1 MDPRHFAGLAVPF
14 IAAAVAVNVFPFT
27 LGSHTEA
34 LSALHL
40 PIAQWLVVGL
50 AYVGGRWREGGGR
63 MDFVRFSGELFIY
76 YVLIALGGAYSVPE
90 GAGVL
95 EGGTIP
101 YTPAALAK
109 KKENYGRSLQL
120 LESLAKQGNVGPRFA
135 ESDYKVVDPE
145 IGLPITEMHL
155 VDEIDIKE
163 GGVLFI
169 RYHLTAPFCPPI
181 FAEDIGMNIRQ
192 LTSKLDGVKKVTV
205 ILHGHALAKEINQR
219 VNPDY
224 TPPPPSP

>member
-1 MDPRHFAGLAVPF
+1 MTTSL
-14 IAAAVAVNVFPFT
+14 
-27 LGSHTEA
+27 
-34 LSALHL
+34 
-40 PIAQWLVVGL
+40 
-50 AYVGGRWREGGGR
+50 
-63 MDFVRFSGELFIY
+63 
-76 YVLIALGGAYSVPE
+76 
-90 GAGVL
+90 
-95 EGGTIP
+95 
-101 YTPAALAK
+101 
-109 KKENYGRSLQL
+109 KENEMVTVDEVTKE
-120 LESLAKQGNVGPRFA
+120 LE
-135 ESDYKVVDPE
+135 KVVDPE

-205 ILHGHALAKEINQR
+205 ILHGHALANEINQR